1 MKKRKHTKI
10 VHEGAYVAEVEIE
23 LIEIGSGL
31 EPYVTLG
38 DAYKL
43 DEVREALRSGD
54 IARASKLSRVFTLTP
69 VSA

>member
-23 LIEIGSGL
+23 LIEIGSGW
-31 EPYVTLG
+31 EPYLTPG

-43 DEVREALRSGD
+43 GEVREALRSGD

-69 VSA
+69 VNA

>member
-23 LIEIGSGL
+23 LIEIGSGW
-31 EPYVTLG
+31 EPYLTLG

-43 DEVREALRSGD
+43 DEVREALRSED
-54 IARASKLSRVFTLTP
+54 IARASKLSRVLL
-69 VSA
+69 